1 MRYFRREKEVK
12 FCNVQKCPPIGGR
25 CWHTGCPLSTP
36 LGSNVVF
43 QQVGL
48 RAAFCEPRPRL
59 SLIEMLWGCIGKV
72 ANPLPKPLGPVVL
85 SNGTQKRKLFRCG
98 SEVIR
103 SFPHFHPFFSKKRHA
118 RPLPAKHG
126 HLSKKLLL
134 QTPLFKTI
142 LCKLGMWGHPYSKI
156 FCASTP
162 SNLFKSVLGIC
173 PHHKIKHPFKSV

>member
-1 MRYFRREKEVK
+1 MEIWQCTKM
-12 FCNVQKCPPIGGR
+12 PPNWGR
-25 CWHTGCPLSTP
+25 CWHTGRPLSTP
-36 LGSNVVF
+36 LGSSVVF

-103 SFPHFHPFFSKKRHA
+103 SFPHFHPFSSKIWHA
-118 RPLPAKHG
+118 RPLPAKQHQTAKNFFALDVFLQN
-126 HLSKKLLL
+126 HTSKNEATGYKGADRF
-134 QTPLFKTI
+134 QK
-142 LCKLGMWGHPYSKI
+142 PYLI
-156 FCASTP
+156 F
-162 SNLFKSVLGIC
+162 
-173 PHHKIKHPFKSV
+173 

>member
-1 MRYFRREKEVK
+1 MDPSKKTKKLKNFCLTDIDSDMRYFRREKEVK
-12 FCNVQKCPPIGGR
+12 FFNVQKCPPIGGR

-103 SFPHFHPFFSKKRHA
+103 SLTHFHPFSSKIWHA
-118 RPLPAKHG
+118 RPLPAKEQ
-126 HLSKKLLL
+126 KTFLLN
-134 QTPLFKTI
+134 
-142 LCKLGMWGHPYSKI
+142 I
-156 FCASTP
+156 FSLKP
-162 SNLFKSVLGIC
+162 I
-173 PHHKIKHPFKSV
+173 